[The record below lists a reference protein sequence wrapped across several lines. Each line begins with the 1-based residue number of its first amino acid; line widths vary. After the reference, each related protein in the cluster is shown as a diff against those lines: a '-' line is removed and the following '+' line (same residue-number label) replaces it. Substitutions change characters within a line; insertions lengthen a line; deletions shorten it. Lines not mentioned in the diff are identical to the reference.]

1 MTTNSA
7 LKVSGSVV
15 CVCVCVCV
23 CVFVCGWVG
32 GGMRSLGAGVRSE
45 AWGRWWWWWEVKSM
59 GEGGKGGYQLSIIT
73 VSKI

>member
-1 MTTNSA
+1 M
-7 LKVSGSVV
+7 

-23 CVFVCGWVG
+23 CMWVG

-45 AWGRWWWWWEVKSM
+45 AWGRWWWEVKSM

-73 VSKI
+73 VSKRYEKLLLIP